1 MARLERITCR
11 GSTLD
16 AAEKRKIVCAL
27 KLAKNPSGQSKM
39 VESFSKL
46 LIVEI
51 VWKLYFNRNTPP
63 SSFYFLSINGL
74 RRVNA
79 TLRLQFFFST
89 RFALLHRVCVCV
101 FFLHSSRWNQLF
113 QEFASY
119 FFLFFMISTFM
130 HNFMKFKNIWN
141 FLIWFISIPI
151 VLIHG
156 NVNYLFV
163 PTFDNL

>member
-27 KLAKNPSGQSKM
+27 KLAENPSGQSKM
-39 VESFSKL
+39 VESFPKL

-89 RFALLHRVCVCV
+89 RFALLHRVCVC
-101 FFLHSSRWNQLF
+101 FFYTPVVGT
-113 QEFASY
+113 SY
-119 FFLFFMISTFM
+119 FKNSPPIFSFFFMISTFM

>member
-1 MARLERITCR
+1 
-11 GSTLD
+11 
-16 AAEKRKIVCAL
+16 
-27 KLAKNPSGQSKM
+27 M
-39 VESFSKL
+39 VESFPKL

-101 FFLHSSRWNQLF
+101 FFYTPVVGT
-113 QEFASY
+113 SY
-119 FFLFFMISTFM
+119 FKNSPPIFSFFFYDIYVYAQFYEIQKYLEFFNLIYFDSYCSDTQECKLFICA
-130 HNFMKFKNIWN
+130 NFQ
-141 FLIWFISIPI
+141 
-151 VLIHG
+151 
-156 NVNYLFV
+156 
-163 PTFDNL
+163 

>member
-27 KLAKNPSGQSKM
+27 KLAENPSGQSKM
-39 VESFSKL
+39 VESFPKL

-89 RFALLHRVCVCV
+89 RFALLHRVCVC
-101 FFLHSSRWNQLF
+101 FFYTPVVGT
-113 QEFASY
+113 SY
-119 FFLFFMISTFM
+119 FKNSPPIFPLFFMISTFM

>member
-1 MARLERITCR
+1 
-11 GSTLD
+11 
-16 AAEKRKIVCAL
+16 
-27 KLAKNPSGQSKM
+27 M
-39 VESFSKL
+39 VESFPKL

-51 VWKLYFNRNTPP
+51 VWKFYFNRNTPP

-119 FFLFFMISTFM
+119 FSPFFYDIYVYAQFYEIQKYLEFFNLIYFDSYCSDTQECKLFICA
-130 HNFMKFKNIWN
+130 NFR
-141 FLIWFISIPI
+141 
-151 VLIHG
+151 
-156 NVNYLFV
+156 
-163 PTFDNL
+163 